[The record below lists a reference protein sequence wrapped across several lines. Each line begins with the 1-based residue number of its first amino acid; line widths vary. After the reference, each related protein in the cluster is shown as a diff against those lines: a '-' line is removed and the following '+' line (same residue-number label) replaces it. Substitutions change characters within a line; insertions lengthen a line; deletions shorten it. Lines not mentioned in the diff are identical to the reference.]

1 MKPLPLSVSLL
12 LGLIACSAAAPGRNT
27 LDFYLSDPSKYLGN
41 SINLSVSHVDPIPYR
56 GQLDNVVFFRVYTSG
71 ENGQKSIPLAV
82 DAQKS
87 KEFADY
93 YGTKISTK
101 ASDMHPMV
109 ARFRY
114 VDPTMEQTMQTSGLW
129 FVGIMQ
135 GAYFIDATTEGQL
148 DTVFNWY
155 PEKTTA
161 VKSGKSIIRVSAKET
176 TQRSLKL
183 NCVTIDLMGRNSCLL
198 TMRRLLE
205 STERRK
211 KPTTSNNSASSSG
224 SRPEFD

>member
-1 MKPLPLSVSLL
+1 MKRILISASLIS
-12 LGLIACSAAAPGRNT
+12 GLIACAIAAPARST
-27 LDFYLSDPSKYLGN
+27 VDFYLSDPSKHLGN
-41 SINLSVSHVDPIPYR
+41 SVNLSVSHIDPMPYR

-109 ARFRY
+109 GRFRY
-114 VDPTMEQTMQTSGLW
+114 VDPTMAQTMQTSGLW

-155 PEKTTA
+155 PEKTEA
-161 VKSGKSIIRVSAKET
+161 LKSGKNIQRVSTKEPTEEEAQRRANLLIESKEKET
-176 TQRSLKL
+176 GKKAIIVKREINPVKDKKV
-183 NCVTIDLMGRNSCLL
+183 CTI
-198 TMRRLLE
+198 
-205 STERRK
+205 
-211 KPTTSNNSASSSG
+211 
-224 SRPEFD
+224 EFFLD

>member
-1 MKPLPLSVSLL
+1 MTEMKRVSIHVCLL
-12 LGLIACSAAAPGRNT
+12 IGVTAYAFAAPSKNT
-27 LDFYLSDPSKYLGN
+27 LDFYLSDPTKHLGN
-41 SINLSVSHVDPIPYR
+41 SVNLSVSHVDPIPYR
-56 GQLDNVVFFRVYTSG
+56 GQLDNVVFFRVYTAGESG
-71 ENGQKSIPLAV
+71 PKSIPLAV

-93 YGTKISTK
+93 YGTKFSTK
-101 ASDMHPMV
+101 ASDTHPMV

-155 PEKTTA
+155 PEKTSA

-176 TQRSLKL
+176 TEEEAKRRAELLLSDKEKTSGKKAQIVKQEITPVRDKKI
-183 NCVTIDLMGRNSCLL
+183 CTIEFF
-198 TMRRLLE
+198 LE
-205 STERRK
+205 
-211 KPTTSNNSASSSG
+211 
-224 SRPEFD
+224 

>member
-1 MKPLPLSVSLL
+1 V
-12 LGLIACSAAAPGRNT
+12 
-27 LDFYLSDPSKYLGN
+27 DFYLSDPSKHLGN
-41 SINLSVSHVDPIPYR
+41 SVNLSVSHIDPMPYR

-109 ARFRY
+109 GRFRY
-114 VDPTMEQTMQTSGLW
+114 VDPTMAQTMQTSGLW

-155 PEKTTA
+155 PEKTEA
-161 VKSGKSIIRVSAKET
+161 LKSGKNIQRVSTKEPTEEEAQRRANLLIESKEKET
-176 TQRSLKL
+176 GKKAIIVKREINPVKDKKV
-183 NCVTIDLMGRNSCLL
+183 CTI
-198 TMRRLLE
+198 
-205 STERRK
+205 
-211 KPTTSNNSASSSG
+211 
-224 SRPEFD
+224 EFFLD

>member
-1 MKPLPLSVSLL
+1 MKQISISASLL
-12 LGLIACSAAAPGRNT
+12 LGLIGYASAAPAKNT
-27 LDFYLSDPSKYLGN
+27 LDFYLSDPSNHLGN

-93 YGTKISTK
+93 YGTKMSTK

-129 FVGIMQ
+129 YVGVMQ

-176 TQRSLKL
+176 TEEEAKRRAELLLSDKEKASGKKAQIVKQETTPVRDKKI
-183 NCVTIDLMGRNSCLL
+183 CTIEFF
-198 TMRRLLE
+198 LE
-205 STERRK
+205 
-211 KPTTSNNSASSSG
+211 
-224 SRPEFD
+224 

>member
-1 MKPLPLSVSLL
+1 MKRISISASLL
-12 LGLIACSAAAPGRNT
+12 SGLIACAIAAPARNT
-27 LDFYLSDPSKYLGN
+27 VDFYLSDPSKHLGN
-41 SINLSVSHVDPIPYR
+41 SVNLSVSHIDPMPYR

-101 ASDMHPMV
+101 AGDMHPMV
-109 ARFRY
+109 GRFRY
-114 VDPTMEQTMQTSGLW
+114 VDPTMAQTMQTSGLW

-155 PEKTTA
+155 PEKTEA
-161 VKSGKSIIRVSAKET
+161 LKSGKNIQRVSTKEPTEEEAQRRANLLIESKEKET
-176 TQRSLKL
+176 GKKAIIVKREINPVKDKKV
-183 NCVTIDLMGRNSCLL
+183 CTIEFF
-198 TMRRLLE
+198 LE
-205 STERRK
+205 
-211 KPTTSNNSASSSG
+211 
-224 SRPEFD
+224 

>member
-1 MKPLPLSVSLL
+1 VNKITVHVCLL
-12 LGLIACSAAAPGRNT
+12 IGVTACAFAAPSKNT
-27 LDFYLSDPSKYLGN
+27 LDFYLSDPTKHLGN

-56 GQLDNVVFFRVYTSG
+56 GQLDNVVFFRVYTAG

-93 YGTKISTK
+93 YGTKMSTK

-129 FVGIMQ
+129 YVGVMQ

-176 TQRSLKL
+176 TEEEAKRRAELLLSDKEKTSGKKAQIVKQEITPVRDKKI
-183 NCVTIDLMGRNSCLL
+183 CTIEFF
-198 TMRRLLE
+198 LE
-205 STERRK
+205 
-211 KPTTSNNSASSSG
+211 
-224 SRPEFD
+224 

>member
-1 MKPLPLSVSLL
+1 MKRISIVASLL
-12 LGLIACSAAAPGRNT
+12 SCLIACTFAAPARNT
-27 LDFYLSDPSKYLGN
+27 VDFYLSDPSKHLGN
-41 SINLSVSHVDPIPYR
+41 SVNLSVSHIDPMPYR

-109 ARFRY
+109 GRFRY
-114 VDPTMEQTMQTSGLW
+114 VDPTMAQTMQTSGLW

-155 PEKTTA
+155 PEKTEA
-161 VKSGKSIIRVSAKET
+161 LKSGKNIQRVSTKEPTEEEAQRRANLLIESKEKET
-176 TQRSLKL
+176 GKKAFIVKREINPVKDKKV
-183 NCVTIDLMGRNSCLL
+183 CTI
-198 TMRRLLE
+198 
-205 STERRK
+205 
-211 KPTTSNNSASSSG
+211 
-224 SRPEFD
+224 EFFLD